1 MVEKRAQR
9 KEARAVALAEEEER
23 RGTRSEGVQ
32 VRESMA
38 ETGDA
43 NTEDG

>member
-9 KEARAVALAEEEER
+9 KEARAVALAEEER
-23 RGTRSEGVQ
+23 RGTRSEAVQ

-38 ETGDA
+38 ETGDG